1 MADLIT
7 LDDYKVLE
15 GVNST
20 QFDEKFETLITS
32 VSKLV
37 RTYCN
42 SEFDTYASG
51 AGYTELFNIQW
62 DTYTAQLKY
71 SPVIS
76 ITNVYERVGQ
86 SSTYKELFSDGGGS
100 PAGYDWYLDTV
111 SDSVFRTTESGAY
124 RNWPRGAG
132 AVKITYLAGYATIPE
147 DLKLAIADIIT
158 YYHKDE
164 WKERQSIGS
173 ASREGAGAS
182 AIRGD
187 PGFPDH
193 IRRVLDMYRVS

>member
-7 LDDYKVLE
+7 LDDYKLLE

-20 QFDEKFETLITS
+20 QYDEKFEKLITS

-42 SEFDTYASG
+42 SEFDTYATSP
-51 AGYTELFNIQW
+51 GYTELFDIQW
-62 DTYTAQLKY
+62 DTYTVQLKY

-76 ITNVYERVGQ
+76 ITNVYERSSQ
-86 SSTYKELFSDGGGS
+86 SSAYTELFSNGAGS
-100 PAGYDWYLDTV
+100 PAEYSWYLDSV
-111 SDSVFRTTESGAY
+111 SDSIFRTQESGKY
-124 RNWPRGAG
+124 KSWPCGVG
-132 AVKITYLAGYATIPE
+132 SVKVTYLAGYVTVPT
-147 DLKLAIADIIT
+147 DLELAVADIIT

-164 WKERQSIGS
+164 QKERQSIGS
-173 ASREGAGAS
+173 ATREGAGSS
-182 AIRGD
+182 AIRND

>member
-7 LDDYKVLE
+7 LDDYKLLE

-20 QFDEKFETLITS
+20 QYDEKFEKLITS

-42 SEFDTYASG
+42 SEFDTYATSP
-51 AGYTELFNIQW
+51 GYTELFDIQW
-62 DTYTAQLKY
+62 DTYTVQLKY

-76 ITNVYERVGQ
+76 ITNVYERSSQ
-86 SSTYKELFSDGGGS
+86 SNAYTELFSNGAGS
-100 PAGYDWYLDTV
+100 PAEYSWYLDSV
-111 SDSVFRTTESGAY
+111 SDSIFRTQESGKY
-124 RNWPRGAG
+124 KSWPCGVG
-132 AVKITYLAGYATIPE
+132 SVKVTYLAGYATVPT
-147 DLKLAIADIIT
+147 DLELAVADIIT

-164 WKERQSIGS
+164 QKERQSIGS
-173 ASREGAGAS
+173 ASRESAGS
-182 AIRGD
+182 SGIRND

>member
-7 LDDYKVLE
+7 LDDYKILE

-20 QFDEKFETLITS
+20 QYDEKFETLITS
-32 VSKLV
+32 VSQLV

-42 SEFDTYASG
+42 NEFDTYASSP
-51 AGYTELFNIQW
+51 GYTQLFDIQW
-62 DTYTAQLKY
+62 DSYVVQLKY

-76 ITNVYERVGQ
+76 ITNVYERTGQ
-86 SSTYKELFSDGGGS
+86 TEAYTEIFRDGEGS
-100 PAGYDWYLDTV
+100 PAEYSWYLDSVT
-111 SDSVFRTTESGAY
+111 DSVFRTNDNGSY
-124 RNWPRGAG
+124 KNFPRGVG
-132 AVKITYLAGYATIPE
+132 SVKVTYLAGYVTLPV

-164 WKERQSIGS
+164 WKERQTIGS
-173 ASREGAGAS
+173 ATREGAGPS